1 MKRSL
6 ILALMVTSLAA
17 SAAFVLIAPGC
28 AMTNNRSIDVAR
40 LGPANRVEVYEGGRP
55 MVDRTV
61 AAGSP
66 EERAIADWLQSHSS
80 GWQATRVTYAPG
92 RTIRGDHFRLNFVAG
107 RCVLNYRANER
118 GDWVQVSRPIR
129 EGESIPDV
137 FDRGK

>member
-6 ILALMVTSLAA
+6 IVASVVTALAG
-17 SAAFVLIAPGC
+17 SAAFVLIVPGC
-28 AMTNNRSIDVAR
+28 AMTDNRSIEVAR

-55 MVDRTV
+55 VLERPI

-66 EERAIADWLQSHSS
+66 EERAIADWLRSHST
-80 GWQATRVTYAPG
+80 GWQPTRVNYAPV
-92 RTIRGDHFRLNFVAG
+92 RSIRGEHFRLNFVAG
-107 RCVLNYRANER
+107 RCVLNYRANDR

-129 EGESIPDV
+129 DDETIPDV

>member
-1 MKRSL
+1 
-6 ILALMVTSLAA
+6 
-17 SAAFVLIAPGC
+17 
-28 AMTNNRSIDVAR
+28 MTNDRSIDVAR

-55 MVDRTV
+55 VVERTV
-61 AAGSP
+61 TAGSRD
-66 EERAIADWLQSHSS
+66 ERAIADWLQSHES
-80 GWQATRVTYAPG
+80 GWQPTRVTYAPG

-129 EGESIPDV
+129 DGESIPNV

>member
-6 ILALMVTSLAA
+6 ILATMVGVLA
-17 SAAFVLIAPGC
+17 SWAAFVLIVPGC
-28 AMTNNRSIDVAR
+28 TLTNHRSIDVDR

-55 MVDRTV
+55 VVERTI

-66 EERAIADWLQSHSS
+66 EERAIADWLQSHST
-80 GWQATRVTYAPG
+80 GWQPSRVNYAPV
-92 RTIRGDHFRLNFVAG
+92 RSIRGDHFRLNFVAG
-107 RCVLNYRANER
+107 RCVLNYRANDR

-137 FDRGK
+137 FGRGK